1 MTERNIAKELCYS
14 RNIDMDYGDDSET
27 IEYSSLFGLL
37 GELIDRI
44 EKLEARLDKEAE
56 YKEEQNEY

>member
-14 RNIDMDYGDDSET
+14 HNIDMEGGDDRET
-27 IEYSSLFGLL
+27 IEYSSLFGLF

-56 YKEEQNEY
+56 YREEQNEY